1 MQDFGL
7 NLSPVLEIRSP
18 ASTNAGEDAM
28 PKDEAL
34 ERPVPASATG
44 KPACTL
50 FMHYHVRID
59 DAERLAFEHAGQP
72 IPDAVS
78 YEGTLQVYR
87 ALPVEVTE
95 LLPMLISKYSG
106 TNNDE
111 GLRRG
116 SCASFRRP
124 GLWPPTRT
132 PFSHIR
138 PSGPA
143 RSVARQSAD
152 ASGAHILRGKPSRGR
167 GRRQPP
173 IRNSPATTS
182 EPTPPARARKKRPG
196 IGSGGGLFV
205 VLNQPGQAS
214 LRLVGLPFRGPG

>member
-1 MQDFGL
+1 M
-7 NLSPVLEIRSP
+7 
-18 ASTNAGEDAM
+18 
-28 PKDEAL
+28 
-34 ERPVPASATG
+34 
-44 KPACTL
+44 
-50 FMHYHVRID
+50 
-59 DAERLAFEHAGQP
+59 
-72 IPDAVS
+72 S

-111 GLRRG
+111 AFAEAVAHHFADRGL
-116 SCASFRRP
+116 CLLP
-124 GLWPPTRT
+124 GHHSPTFDRA
-132 PFSHIR
+132 
-138 PSGPA
+138 PA

-167 GRRQPP
+167 GRRSRLSGILRRPRVSRHRQ
-173 IRNSPATTS
+173 
-182 EPTPPARARKKRPG
+182 RAHEKAPRDR
-196 IGSGGGLFV
+196 SGALFV